1 MNNRQTSFYDEMQ
14 KHNEEKHDFDK
25 KTARIVL
32 VAHVV
37 GFMIPFAIKG
47 FMCAFQ

>member
-1 MNNRQTSFYDEMQ
+1 MNNRQTSFYDEMR
-14 KHNEEKHDFDK
+14 KYNEEKHDFDK
-25 KTARIVL
+25 KTARIL
-32 VAHVV
+32 IAANII